1 MVKISG
7 PQTRAEP
14 CKNSLVKA
22 TNGSANMIKLP
33 RGFKTW
39 CKNNGW
45 KIKDGD
51 VHQLF
56 DNSWKNVANS
66 IKISDLIRMFW
77 YSKNDNS
84 VWVKNKK

>member
-1 MVKISG
+1 MRKTSG
-7 PQTRAEP
+7 TQTRAEP
-14 CKNSLVKA
+14 RKNNVVKA

-51 VHQLF
+51 VYQLF
-56 DNSWKNVANS
+56 DHRWRNVAKSINIYELIIIFLDCKNDKSSWK
-66 IKISDLIRMFW
+66 
-77 YSKNDNS
+77 
-84 VWVKNKK
+84 VK